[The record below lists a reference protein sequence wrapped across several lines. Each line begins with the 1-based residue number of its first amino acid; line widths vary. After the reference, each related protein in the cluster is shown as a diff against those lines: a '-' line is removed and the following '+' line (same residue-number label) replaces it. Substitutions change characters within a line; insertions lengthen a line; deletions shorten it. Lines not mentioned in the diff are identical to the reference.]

1 MSLLGPQELLD
12 HGVDGVRLL
21 LLHPVR
27 RSLQQ
32 PQRVV
37 RHVLARPREGAL
49 YELIELAQQILRHDL
64 LVDGNGVSI

>member
-1 MSLLGPQELLD
+1 MNIQYPSLYIVSLLGPHAQELLG

-49 YELIELAQQILRHDL
+49 YEGTDYKKK
-64 LVDGNGVSI
+64 